1 MSKTFK
7 DRKGFNAN
15 KIEKKTKNPYC
26 RIKKKDWM
34 KQAYDGL
41 DNYKYSNY

>member
-15 KIEKKTKNPYC
+15 KIEKKTKNPYN
-26 RIKKKDWM
+26 RTKKQSWM
-34 KQAYDGL
+34 KQVCESMDN
-41 DNYKYSNY
+41 NYKFIY